1 MLTSS
6 PEPSVLDNMIHIS
19 TCTKISYA
27 NTSLNA
33 SSSVGNPCA
42 THVHKGVKCF
52 SCLTVHVYAF
62 KSPTHP
68 EVLEF

>member
-1 MLTSS
+1 MLTNS
-6 PEPSVLDNMIHIS
+6 PEPSLLDNVIHIS

-42 THVHKGVKCF
+42 THVHKGVKSF
-52 SCLTVHVYAF
+52 SGLTVYAF